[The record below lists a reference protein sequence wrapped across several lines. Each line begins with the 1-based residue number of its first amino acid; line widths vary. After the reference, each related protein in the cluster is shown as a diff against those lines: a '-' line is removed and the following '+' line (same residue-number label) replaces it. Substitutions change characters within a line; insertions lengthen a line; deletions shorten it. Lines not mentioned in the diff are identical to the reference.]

1 MNDIQH
7 EEDKWY
13 NGPMD
18 HNLIREYGKQGKTL
32 MDAMAELQWQYT
44 WAWIRLQEAIY
55 QQVNRLALPQ
65 HEEDEQNT

>member
-1 MNDIQH
+1 MSDIQH

-13 NGPMD
+13 YQPMD

-32 MDAMAELQWQYT
+32 MDAMGELQWQYT
-44 WAWIRLQEAIY
+44 CTMNRLYKLIY

-65 HEEDEQNT
+65 HEEDGNK